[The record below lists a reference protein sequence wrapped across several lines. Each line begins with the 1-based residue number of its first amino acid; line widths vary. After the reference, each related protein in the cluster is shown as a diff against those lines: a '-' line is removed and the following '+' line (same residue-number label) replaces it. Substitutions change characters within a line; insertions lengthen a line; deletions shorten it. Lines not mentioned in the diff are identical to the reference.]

1 MLRQRMTKRQR
12 IQRLTVCFVLQFVL
26 GHADASLSGQEPAVF
41 LASSTVTSNSQSK
54 INRWPHETNNGQFH
68 IRSTVP
74 IAKLEP
80 SLPKLNSLP
89 TELRDSLTISVAA
102 TPIHVV
108 VLESREALEAYVKR
122 LVPNAPSRRALY
134 YRHRGPGL
142 VLTYY
147 SSAWL
152 TDARHECTHALLDA
166 SGLKLQPWLDE
177 GLAEY
182 FETAS
187 GNPLEHGTH
196 RVSVQSQLRFG
207 QVPDIEQLEGM
218 NSNAE
223 LSAKDYRDAWSIT
236 AFLLNSSVQSKNAL
250 QSYLSDLQNERA
262 AGFLS
267 HRLKPSNH
275 LWRDEFA
282 RLFRK

>member
-1 MLRQRMTKRQR
+1 MPSQKMTKRFR
-12 IQRLTVCFVLQFVL
+12 NLALLICILLPIAL
-26 GHADASLSGQEPAVF
+26 GQANTYLSGQETGVY
-41 LASSTVTSNSQSK
+41 LASSIVTISNPLQV
-54 INRWPHETNNGQFH
+54 NRWPFEANDGQFQ

-74 IAKLEP
+74 ISKLEP
-80 SLPKLNSLP
+80 FLPKLNSLP
-89 TELRDSLTISVAA
+89 TELNQALTISVVR

-108 VLESREALEAYVKR
+108 VLESRDALEAYVRR

-147 SSAWL
+147 SPAWL

-166 SGLKLQPWLDE
+166 SGVKLQQWLDE

-187 GNPLEHGTH
+187 DYPLEHVTH
-196 RVSVQSQLRFG
+196 RVAVTSQLRYG
-207 QVPDIEQLEGM
+207 QVPDIERLENM
-218 NSNAE
+218 DSNTA

-236 AFLLNSSVQSKNAL
+236 AFLLHSSAQSKNSF
-250 QSYLSDLQNERA
+250 QSYLADLQNERA

-267 HRLKPSNH
+267 HRLKPPNH
-275 LWRDEFA
+275 LWRDEFD